1 MSRKHEQGRRIAV
14 VRAVRQP
21 LRSLGRY
28 LGKCFLVASALIGSL
43 ALTLMLVHLFK
54 VPRPGDAALIREL
67 KAFHRGAETELSL
80 AGLRARSGGSWTML
94 CVINGYVP
102 SPPPRGAYALGYLLE
117 AQDINLLSNE
127 AKLLGL
133 WGPLP
138 TVGPYVPLE
147 APFLPSPRPGKET
160 GCASVEEGQL
170 TKENGQVFLDN

>member
-1 MSRKHEQGRRIAV
+1 MSQNHEQGRRIAV

-21 LRSLGRY
+21 LRPLGRY
-28 LGKCFLVASALIGSL
+28 LGKFFLAASALIGSL
-43 ALTLMLVHLFK
+43 ALTLMLVRLFK

-80 AGLRARSGGSWTML
+80 AELRARSGGAWTML

-102 SPPPRGAYALGYLLE
+102 RPPPAGAYAFGYLLE
-117 AQDINLLSNE
+117 AQDINLLSDE

-138 TVGPYVPLE
+138 TVGPYVHLE
-147 APFLPSPRPGKET
+147 ALFLPSPRPGKET